1 MAFSFMSKNRITI
14 TVFKRS
20 HWSTF
25 YILFRL
31 KKNSK
36 KNTFKKN
43 TFYESLVYYHI
54 FRIYKAG
61 HSVNYVEIA
70 SLCLAIAFYL
80 AAQTTEEN
88 VKK

>member
-1 MAFSFMSKNRITI
+1 M
-14 TVFKRS
+14 
-20 HWSTF
+20 
-25 YILFRL
+25 
-31 KKNSK
+31 
-36 KNTFKKN
+36 
-43 TFYESLVYYHI
+43 VYYHI

-61 HSVNYVEIA
+61 HSVDYVEIA